1 MELII
6 LAVSFF
12 GFLVIGVPVA
22 FAIGLS
28 ALCTILYEGLPVA
41 VIFQQMMSGMNIF
54 SFLAIP
60 FFVFSGELM
69 LHGGVADKIK
79 RCLKRRAVA
88 EPVIGHAKNDSLLG
102 RNWLKGRTGDRCNT
116 LLAAAGFN
124 LRQVLR
130 FLKRCKYFLRAFFSA
145 LLTVF
150 DLLPLTQATL

>member
-1 MELII
+1 MGCKTLW
-6 LAVSFF
+6 
-12 GFLVIGVPVA
+12 PW
-22 FAIGLS
+22 
-28 ALCTILYEGLPVA
+28 LPRNGRKGGA
-41 VIFQQMMSGMNIF
+41 
-54 SFLAIP
+54 P
-60 FFVFSGELM
+60 GEARTP
-69 LHGGVADKIK
+69 G
-79 RCLKRRAVA
+79 
-88 EPVIGHAKNDSLLG
+88 PLG